1 MIVNKEHF
9 TANMDDIRIKTRL
22 LAILAVISHPV
33 YFYIWSEVFPQSYED
48 LAARLVSLTV
58 LLVWLLF
65 DRKVRDNNA
74 FFIFLTYLTL
84 IVTLPFFFFYMFLQN
99 DASGIWLGSLV
110 AGIFYLALIIDP
122 MKLILMVLFGVGG
135 ATLLFVSQ
143 GNRLASMYD
152 FYETLPVIL
161 FAIMGGIV
169 FKYIEKK
176 TIRVNQDKAVALA
189 GSIAH
194 ELRTPLMGMQLEL
207 EAVDDFSKH
216 SVDVREYEE
225 TFELLKHHH
234 LKASLIVDCLLL
246 NARDEEID
254 AAKFTVHSMKSIVED
269 VIRHYPLTD
278 NQRQLITLDAA
289 EDFKFWGEDFL
300 MAHVL
305 MNLIKNALTAIAA
318 VEKGSIH
325 ICLSTGAKYNTL
337 LFKDTG
343 AGISTKSLNKIFT
356 RFYSE
361 TNGGAGLGLAFC
373 ERVIRS
379 FNGRIECNSEPGQFT
394 EFQIRLPSVMLSH
407 T

>member
-1 MIVNKEHF
+1 
-9 TANMDDIRIKTRL
+9 
-22 LAILAVISHPV
+22 
-33 YFYIWSEVFPQSYED
+33 
-48 LAARLVSLTV
+48 
-58 LLVWLLF
+58 VWLLF
-65 DRKVRDNNA
+65 DRKVRDNSV
-74 FFIFLTYLTL
+74 FFIFLTYLVL
-84 IVTLPFFFFYMFLQN
+84 IVALPFFFFYMFLQN
-99 DASGIWLGSLV
+99 NASGIWLGSLV
-110 AGIFYLALIIDP
+110 AGIFYLALIVDP
-122 MKLILMVLFGVGG
+122 MKLILTVLSGVGG
-135 ATLLFVSQ
+135 ATLLFISQ
-143 GNRLASMYD
+143 GNHLASMYD
-152 FYETLPVIL
+152 FYETVPVIL
-161 FAIMGGIV
+161 FAVMGGIV
-169 FKYIEKK
+169 FKYIEKR

-225 TFELLKHHH
+225 TLELLKHHH

-254 AAKFTVHSMKSIVED
+254 AAKFTVHSMRPIVED

-278 NQRQLITLDAA
+278 NQRQLITLDIA

-318 VEKGSIH
+318 VEKGGIH
-325 ICLSTGAKYNTL
+325 ICLSPGAKYNTL

-343 AGISTKSLNKIFT
+343 AGISTKNLNKIFT

-379 FNGRIECNSEPGQFT
+379 FNGHIDCNSEPGQFT
-394 EFQIRLPSVMLSH
+394 EFQIRLPSVTLSH